1 MESKLLVRAYNVG
14 FGDCI
19 YVRIP
24 NRHGGFHI
32 LIDCGTLGSIK
43 LLRQAIEH
51 LKSELPDSDM
61 PGKKRLDLIVATH
74 RHADHLKGF
83 EAAWFEDIQVRNIW
97 ISVGMD
103 PAHPQAKKV
112 RQVRSLAQVSMGKLL
127 ASSKR
132 LRGDVAQLASFF
144 SATNENAE
152 KLILETLPKKNK
164 IEPKFVHSGMNA
176 KELGLENLPAGTS
189 IDVLGPERDIDHYY
203 LGKQSDGLLQR
214 FSSGV
219 AEARSAEARSTG
231 LQADPTDPKAP
242 IPKNISRGDFEK
254 LRSRMESNGLEFA
267 RLESS
272 IQNNLSVVLMITWR
286 KRRLLFV
293 GDAEWNG
300 EYAEGKRNGSWN
312 VMWEMHYKK
321 HLSEPIDFLKV
332 GHHGSANS
340 TPWIMDEAKRK
351 KSQANV
357 GIGSLLDTLL
367 PVPKRGKPKASAILS
382 TERRREETIPDGRLL
397 LELGR
402 RLGSVRNYAQSLQD
416 LGIDPSTIWV
426 RNAKSSEDLYR
437 DREKPYLSSPQPLR
451 TDLEAELSEDGQR
464 YIEMEFEPGDR

>member
-1 MESKLLVRAYNVG
+1 
-14 FGDCI
+14 
-19 YVRIP
+19 
-24 NRHGGFHI
+24 
-32 LIDCGTLGSIK
+32 
-43 LLRQAIEH
+43 
-51 LKSELPDSDM
+51 
-61 PGKKRLDLIVATH
+61 
-74 RHADHLKGF
+74 
-83 EAAWFEDIQVRNIW
+83 
-97 ISVGMD
+97 
-103 PAHPQAKKV
+103 
-112 RQVRSLAQVSMGKLL
+112 MGKLL

-152 KLILETLPKKNK
+152 KLILETLPKKNQ

-176 KELGLENLPAGTS
+176 KELGVENLPPGTS

-203 LGKQSDGLLQR
+203 LGKQADGLLQR

-219 AEARSAEARSTG
+219 AEARSKG
-231 LQADPTDPKAP
+231 FQADAADPKAP

-416 LGIDPSTIWV
+416 QGIDPSTIWV

-451 TDLEAELSEDGQR
+451 TDLEAELSEIGQR
-464 YIEMEFEPGDR
+464 YIEVEFEPGDR